1 MYAQFQRRFHNL
13 VNNEIDEGKKR
24 RKEQVDLESVLSQ
37 EITVRS
43 WGILSRVLHA
53 IASRDISDASVYFLS
68 GDYQLGV
75 ERLEKGF
82 AYRKSALAC
91 NLSFHLE
98 KKSLLSNKSSI
109 SDVNRL
115 CQLIHLSVV
124 FRDKVLASLI
134 LELLKIVENEDFSDA
149 QFFDFS
155 YKRYSECVGSLFVLG
170 SSSDL
175 LVGTKYAEVLD
186 SCFEKDFASALNLAL
201 DYHMGVSL
209 GLDEC
214 LNDHNQYAD
223 GRWLF
228 DPGFN
233 TADTMSIPFEV
244 ISLLRIYPSGRSV
257 LDNFRHPLMPEAAI
271 FIEGHEFRPDFEDE
285 FLNKVKGVI
294 PGRSIGD
301 LHSDVL
307 KLSK

>member
-1 MYAQFQRRFHNL
+1 M
-13 VNNEIDEGKKR
+13 VNNEIDEENKR
-24 RKEQVDLESVLSQ
+24 RKERIDLESVLSQ

-43 WGILSRVLHA
+43 WGVLSRVLNA
-53 IASRDISDASVYFLS
+53 IASREISDASVYFLE

-82 AYRKSALAC
+82 AYRKSAVAC
-91 NLSFHLE
+91 NLCFHLE
-98 KKSLLSNKSSI
+98 KRSLLSNKSSI

-115 CQLIHLSVV
+115 CQLIHLSVI
-124 FRDKVLASLI
+124 FRDKVLARLI
-134 LELLKIVENEDFSDA
+134 LGLLKVVENEDFSDA

-170 SSSDL
+170 TSSSL
-175 LVGTKYAEVLD
+175 LAGTKYAEVMNY
-186 SCFEKDFASALNLAL
+186 CFEKDFASALNLAL
-201 DYHMGVSL
+201 DYHMDISL

-214 LNDHNQYAD
+214 LNDHNQYAS

-228 DPGFN
+228 DAGFN
-233 TADTMSIPFEV
+233 TADTMPIPFEV
-244 ISLLRIYPSGRSV
+244 ISLLRVYPSGNSV
-257 LDNFRHPLMPEAAI
+257 LADLRHPLMSEASI
-271 FIEGHEFRPDFEDE
+271 FIVGHEFRPDFEDE

-294 PGRSIGD
+294 PRSSIGD

-307 KLSK
+307 KLAK